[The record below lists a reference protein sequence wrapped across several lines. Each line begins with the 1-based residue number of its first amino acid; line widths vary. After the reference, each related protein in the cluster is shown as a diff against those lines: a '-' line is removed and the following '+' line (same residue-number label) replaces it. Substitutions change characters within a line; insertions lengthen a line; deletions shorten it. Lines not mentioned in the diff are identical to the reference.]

1 MTDTDMPES
10 LKDALDSYHP
20 SNFLGYD
27 FWLSLGGTAGGI
39 ALAIASP
46 GTLSRV
52 IPVAAA
58 VVGVVIG
65 AVVAGVAVLAAF
77 LDQAFLTKLKQ
88 INRQPIRYMRP
99 FLFTA
104 SLGVVALILL
114 LVLISLPAS
123 TPTWLVAVLGG
134 LAGTATIWTL
144 TSVLPCLDMLVQFV
158 GLRFIAADAP
168 GQEEPTK

>member
-1 MTDTDMPES
+1 
-10 LKDALDSYHP
+10 
-20 SNFLGYD
+20 
-27 FWLSLGGTAGGI
+27 
-39 ALAIASP
+39 
-46 GTLSRV
+46 
-52 IPVAAA
+52 
-58 VVGVVIG
+58 
-65 AVVAGVAVLAAF
+65 
-77 LDQAFLTKLKQ
+77 
-88 INRQPIRYMRP
+88 MRP